1 MKIMP
6 GRKVP
11 LVTDGYYHVFNRG
24 IAKGITFTSD
34 FEYRRAISTLSY
46 YCHLEKP
53 YSLSRLYRFDP
64 EKQIEILHS
73 INGGNKLVEVICFC
87 LMPNHFHLLLKQ
99 NIVGGI
105 SSYLSNFQNSYTRY
119 FNTIHGR
126 DGSIFLNQF
135 KAVKIET
142 EAQLI
147 HVSRYIHL
155 NPYVASLI
163 ESLDNLPGYPW
174 SSLQEYTSG
183 VKNNFV
189 NIDIV
194 QSLFRSRDS
203 YLKFVF
209 DEAEYRRTL
218 KRSEKLLLDFG

>member
-1 MKIMP
+1 MP
-6 GRKVP
+6 GRKFP
-11 LVTDGYYHVFNRG
+11 LVTDSFYHVFNRG
-24 IAKGITFTSD
+24 VARGITFTSD

-64 EKQIEILHS
+64 ERQNEILAS
-73 INGGNKLVEVICFC
+73 IYLVDKSVDVLCYC
-87 LMPNHFHLLLKQ
+87 LMPNHFHLLIRQK
-99 NIVGGI
+99 VDGGI
-105 SSYLSNFQNSYTRY
+105 SKYLSDFQNSYTRF
-119 FNTIHGR
+119 FNTVHKR
-126 DGSIFLNQF
+126 DGPLFLSHF
-135 KAVKIET
+135 KAVEIET
-142 EAQLI
+142 EEQLL

-155 NPYVASLI
+155 NPYVGLVVQ
-163 ESLDNLPGYPW
+163 SLDNLRGYPW

-189 NIDIV
+189 NTEIV
-194 QSLFRSRDS
+194 QSLFRSKDS
-203 YLKFVF
+203 YIKFVF